1 MVPTRAA
8 ALPVK
13 GQQLRLLVAGAAQ
26 DAERVRLLREVVQGE
41 MVHQLADRFG
51 GRDASA
57 RAAAF
62 GAQLA
67 GLILARYW
75 LAIEP
80 LASMTVEEVVRFTAP
95 GLHAAMHGPT
105 RRTRRGR

>member
-1 MVPTRAA
+1 
-8 ALPVK
+8 
-13 GQQLRLLVAGAAQ
+13 
-26 DAERVRLLREVVQGE
+26 